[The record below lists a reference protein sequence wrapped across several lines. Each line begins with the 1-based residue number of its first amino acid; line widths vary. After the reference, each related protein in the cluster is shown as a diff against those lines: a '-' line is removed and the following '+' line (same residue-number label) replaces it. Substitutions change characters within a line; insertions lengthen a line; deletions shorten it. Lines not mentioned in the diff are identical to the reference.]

1 MKTLL
6 WLFSILFKKL
16 ILKRAFPILILSV
29 LFSCNFSKKP
39 KGENTIHIPKKSNIL
54 WLVTEDMGQYL
65 PSFGDNTVLTPNL
78 SRLANEGIRYPNVF
92 SPSGVCAPSR
102 AAIVTGMYPSSIGA
116 NHMRTTSYTEVTG
129 LPKYEA
135 VPPPEVKMFSELLRK
150 QGYYCTNNAKNDYQF
165 KAPVTGWDQNGKKAH
180 WKNRAQGQP
189 FFSIFNFNVTHESGL
204 FEPYERAIAIPE
216 DIEFRIPPY
225 LPDTKTVRRDLWKMY
240 NNIAL
245 MDQQIGKV
253 LKELEDDGLLENTI
267 VFFYSDHGGPLPRQ
281 KRLVYDSGLKV
292 PMIIRFPNKI
302 YAGTQD
308 DQLISFVD
316 FAPTVLALSGQVP
329 PDYLQGQ
336 AFIGEKQIKRDYIH
350 AASDRF
356 DGFTDAIRAV
366 RDSRFKYIRNYQ
378 TEQGYYLPVTY
389 RERIPTMKE
398 LIKLRGEGSLNE
410 VQSQW
415 FREKKSKEEL
425 FDCLNDPHEI
435 NNLANQAEY
444 QNKLIELRNEMDR
457 WLTEIND
464 QPNLPERDLINKLW
478 ENKLEKPK
486 TTTPVV
492 SITEGE
498 ITIECGTKGA
508 SIGYR
513 IVNEN
518 ASPSAPYQVYTVP
531 FKIEKGNHLEIIAHR
546 IGFEASNPIKYI
558 SKF

>member
-1 MKTLL
+1 M
-6 WLFSILFKKL
+6 SILFKKL
-16 ILKRAFPILILSV
+16 FLNRMVSILILSL
-29 LFSCNFSKKP
+29 LFSCKFSKKP
-39 KGENTIHIPKKSNIL
+39 IDDNTTPIPKTTNIL

-78 SRLANEGIRYPNVF
+78 NRLAAEGIKYPNVF

-102 AAIVTGMYPSSIGA
+102 AAIATGMYPSSIGA

-135 VPPPEVKMFSELLRK
+135 IPPPEVKMFSELLRK

-165 KAPVTGWDQNGKKAH
+165 KAPVTSWDQNGKKAH

-216 DIEFRIPPY
+216 NIEFSIPPY
-225 LPDTKTVRRDLWKMY
+225 LPDTRTVRRDLWKMY

-253 LKELEDDGLLENTI
+253 LKELEEGGLLENTI

-302 YAGTQD
+302 NAGTQD

-329 PDYLQGQ
+329 PNYLQGQ
-336 AFIGEKQIKRDYIH
+336 TFIEKKQIKRKYIH

-356 DGFTDAIRAV
+356 DGFTDVIRAV
-366 RDSRFKYIRNYQ
+366 RDRRFKYIRNYR
-378 TEQGYYLPVTY
+378 TEQGYYLPVSY
-389 RERIPTMKE
+389 REQIPTMKE
-398 LIKLRGEGSLNE
+398 LIKLRDEGSLNE

-415 FREKKSKEEL
+415 FREKKPKEEL
-425 FDCLNDPHEI
+425 FDCLKDPHEI
-435 NNLANQAEY
+435 NNLANQTKY
-444 QNKLIELRNEMDR
+444 QNKLIELRSEMDR
-457 WLTEIND
+457 WLNEIDD
-464 QPNLPERDLINKLW
+464 QPNLPERELINQLW
-478 ENKLEKPK
+478 GNKKEKPK

-492 SITEGE
+492 SVTQGE
-498 ITIECGTKGA
+498 ITIECETKGA

-513 IVNEN
+513 IIGEN
-518 ASPSAPYQVYTVP
+518 ASPSAPYKVYTVP
-531 FKIEKGNHLEIIAHR
+531 FKNENGNQLEIIAHR
-546 IGFEASNPIKYI
+546 IGFEASNPIKYA

>member
-1 MKTLL
+1 M
-6 WLFSILFKKL
+6 SILFKKL
-16 ILKRAFPILILSV
+16 FLNRMVSILILSL
-29 LFSCNFSKKP
+29 LFSCKFSKKP
-39 KGENTIHIPKKSNIL
+39 IDDNTTPIPKTTNIL

-78 SRLANEGIRYPNVF
+78 NRLAAEGIKYPNVF
-92 SPSGVCAPSR
+92 LPSGVCAPSR
-102 AAIVTGMYPSSIGA
+102 AAIATGMYPSSIGA

-135 VPPPEVKMFSELLRK
+135 IPPPEVKMFSELLRK

-165 KAPVTGWDQNGKKAH
+165 KAPVTSWDQNGKKAH

-216 DIEFRIPPY
+216 NIEFSIPPY
-225 LPDTKTVRRDLWKMY
+225 LPDTRTVRRDLWKMY

-253 LKELEDDGLLENTI
+253 LKELEEGGLLENTI

-302 YAGTQD
+302 NAGTQD

-329 PDYLQGQ
+329 PNYLQGQ
-336 AFIGEKQIKRDYIH
+336 TFIEKKQIKRKYIH

-356 DGFTDAIRAV
+356 DGFTDVIRAV
-366 RDSRFKYIRNYQ
+366 RDRRFKYIRNYR
-378 TEQGYYLPVTY
+378 TEQGYYLPVSY
-389 RERIPTMKE
+389 REQIPTMKE
-398 LIKLRGEGSLNE
+398 LIKLRDEGSLNE

-415 FREKKSKEEL
+415 FREKKPKEEL
-425 FDCLNDPHEI
+425 FDCLKDPHEI
-435 NNLANQAEY
+435 NNLANQTKY
-444 QNKLIELRNEMDR
+444 QNKLIELRSEMDR
-457 WLTEIND
+457 WLNEIDD
-464 QPNLPERDLINKLW
+464 QPNLPERELINQLW
-478 ENKLEKPK
+478 GNKKEKPK

-492 SITEGE
+492 SVTQGE
-498 ITIECGTKGA
+498 ITIECETKGA

-513 IVNEN
+513 IIGEN
-518 ASPSAPYQVYTVP
+518 ASPSAPYKVYTVP
-531 FKIEKGNHLEIIAHR
+531 FKNENGNHLEIIAHR
-546 IGFEASNPIKYI
+546 IGFEASNPIKYA

>member
-1 MKTLL
+1 M
-6 WLFSILFKKL
+6 SILFKKL
-16 ILKRAFPILILSV
+16 FLNRTVSILILSL
-29 LFSCNFSKKP
+29 LFSCKFSKKP
-39 KGENTIHIPKKSNIL
+39 IDDNTTPIPKTTNIL

-78 SRLANEGIRYPNVF
+78 NRLAAEGIKYPNVF

-102 AAIVTGMYPSSIGA
+102 AAISTGMYPSSIGA

-135 VPPPEVKMFSELLRK
+135 IPPPEVKMFSELLRK

-165 KAPVTGWDQNGKKAH
+165 KAPVTSWDQNGKKAH

-216 DIEFRIPPY
+216 NIEFSIPPY
-225 LPDTKTVRRDLWKMY
+225 LPDTRTVRRDLWKMY

-253 LKELEDDGLLENTI
+253 LKELEEGGLLENTI

-302 YAGTQD
+302 NAGTQD

-329 PDYLQGQ
+329 PNYLQGQ
-336 AFIGEKQIKRDYIH
+336 TFIEKKQIKRKYIH

-356 DGFTDAIRAV
+356 DGFTDVIRAV
-366 RDSRFKYIRNYQ
+366 RDRRFKYIRNYR

-398 LIKLRGEGSLNE
+398 LIKLRDEGSLNE
-410 VQSQW
+410 IQSQW

-478 ENKLEKPK
+478 ENKVEKPK

>member
-1 MKTLL
+1 M
-6 WLFSILFKKL
+6 SILFKKL
-16 ILKRAFPILILSV
+16 ILKRAVPILILSV
-29 LFSCNFSKKP
+29 LFSCKFSKKP
-39 KGENTIHIPKKSNIL
+39 RGENTIPIPKKPNIL

-102 AAIVTGMYPSSIGA
+102 AAIATGMYPSSIGA

-253 LKELEDDGLLENTI
+253 LKELEEGGLLENTI

-302 YAGTQD
+302 NAGTQD

-329 PDYLQGQ
+329 PNYLQGQ
-336 AFIGEKQIKRDYIH
+336 TFIEEKQIKRKYIH

-366 RDSRFKYIRNYQ
+366 RDRRFKYIRNYR
-378 TEQGYYLPVTY
+378 TEQGYYLPVSY
-389 RERIPTMKE
+389 REQIPTMKE
-398 LIKLRGEGSLNE
+398 LIKLRDEGSLNE

-415 FREKKSKEEL
+415 FREKKPKEEL
-425 FDCLNDPHEI
+425 FDCLKDPHEI
-435 NNLANQAEY
+435 NNLANQTEY
-444 QNKLIELRNEMDR
+444 QNKLIELRSEMDR
-457 WLTEIND
+457 WLNEIDD
-464 QPNLPERDLINKLW
+464 QPNLPERELINQLW
-478 ENKLEKPK
+478 GNKKEKPK

-492 SITEGE
+492 SVTQGK
-498 ITIECGTKGA
+498 ITIECETKGA

-513 IVNEN
+513 TISEN
-518 ASPSAPYQVYTVP
+518 ASPSAPYKVYTVP
-531 FKIEKGNHLEIIAHR
+531 FKNENGNHLEIITHR

>member
-1 MKTLL
+1 M
-6 WLFSILFKKL
+6 SILFKKL
-16 ILKRAFPILILSV
+16 ILKRAVPILILSV
-29 LFSCNFSKKP
+29 LFSCKFSKKP
-39 KGENTIHIPKKSNIL
+39 RGENTIPIPKKPNIL

-102 AAIVTGMYPSSIGA
+102 AAIATGMYPSSIGA

-225 LPDTKTVRRDLWKMY
+225 LPDTKTVRHDLWKMY

-253 LKELEDDGLLENTI
+253 LKELEEGGLLENTI

-302 YAGTQD
+302 NAGTQD

-329 PDYLQGQ
+329 PNYLQGQ
-336 AFIGEKQIKRDYIH
+336 TFIGEKQIKRKYIH

-366 RDSRFKYIRNYQ
+366 RDRRFKYIRNYR
-378 TEQGYYLPVTY
+378 TEQGYYLPVSY
-389 RERIPTMKE
+389 REQIPTMKE
-398 LIKLRGEGSLNE
+398 LIKLRDEGSLNE

-415 FREKKSKEEL
+415 FREKKPKEEL
-425 FDCLNDPHEI
+425 FDCLKDPHEI
-435 NNLANQAEY
+435 NNLANQTEY
-444 QNKLIELRNEMDR
+444 QNKLIELRSEMDR
-457 WLTEIND
+457 WLNEIDD
-464 QPNLPERDLINKLW
+464 QPNLPERELINQLW
-478 ENKLEKPK
+478 GNKKEKPK

-492 SITEGE
+492 SVTQGK
-498 ITIECGTKGA
+498 ITIECETKGA

-513 IVNEN
+513 TISEN
-518 ASPSAPYQVYTVP
+518 ASPSAPYKVYTVP
-531 FKIEKGNHLEIIAHR
+531 FKNENGNHLEIITHR

>member
-1 MKTLL
+1 M
-6 WLFSILFKKL
+6 SILFKKL
-16 ILKRAFPILILSV
+16 ILKRAVPILILSV
-29 LFSCNFSKKP
+29 LFSCKFSKKP
-39 KGENTIHIPKKSNIL
+39 RGENTIPIPKKPNIL

-102 AAIVTGMYPSSIGA
+102 AAIATGMYPSSIGA

-216 DIEFRIPPY
+216 NIEFSIPPY
-225 LPDTKTVRRDLWKMY
+225 LPDTRTVRRDLWKMY

-253 LKELEDDGLLENTI
+253 LKELEEGGLLKNTI

-302 YAGTQD
+302 NAGTQD

-329 PDYLQGQ
+329 PNYLQGQ
-336 AFIGEKQIKRDYIH
+336 TFIGEKQIKRKYIH

-366 RDSRFKYIRNYQ
+366 RDRRFKYIRNYR
-378 TEQGYYLPVTY
+378 TEQGYYLPVSY
-389 RERIPTMKE
+389 REQIPTMKE
-398 LIKLRGEGSLNE
+398 LIKLRDEGSLNE

-415 FREKKSKEEL
+415 FREKKPKEEL
-425 FDCLNDPHEI
+425 FDCLKDPHEI
-435 NNLANQAEY
+435 NNLANQTEY
-444 QNKLIELRNEMDR
+444 QNKLIELRSEMDR
-457 WLTEIND
+457 WLNEIDD
-464 QPNLPERDLINKLW
+464 QPNLPERELINQLW
-478 ENKLEKPK
+478 GNKKEKPK

-492 SITEGE
+492 SVTQGK
-498 ITIECGTKGA
+498 ITIECETKGA

-513 IVNEN
+513 TISEN
-518 ASPSAPYQVYTVP
+518 ASPSAPYKVYTVP
-531 FKIEKGNHLEIIAHR
+531 FKNENGNHLEIITHR

>member
-1 MKTLL
+1 M
-6 WLFSILFKKL
+6 SILFKKL
-16 ILKRAFPILILSV
+16 FLNRTVSILILSL
-29 LFSCNFSKKP
+29 LFSCKFSKKP
-39 KGENTIHIPKKSNIL
+39 IDDNTTPIPKTTNIL

-78 SRLANEGIRYPNVF
+78 NRLAAEGIKYPNVF

-102 AAIVTGMYPSSIGA
+102 AAISTGMYPSSIGA

-135 VPPPEVKMFSELLRK
+135 IPPPEVKMFSELLRK

-165 KAPVTGWDQNGKKAH
+165 KAPVTSWDQNGKKAH

-216 DIEFRIPPY
+216 NIEFSIPPY
-225 LPDTKTVRRDLWKMY
+225 LPDTRTVRRDLWKMY

-253 LKELEDDGLLENTI
+253 LKELEEGGLLENTI

-302 YAGTQD
+302 NAGTQD

-316 FAPTVLALSGQVP
+316 FAPTVLVLSGQVP
-329 PDYLQGQ
+329 PNYLQGQ
-336 AFIGEKQIKRDYIH
+336 TFIEEKQIKRDYIH

-366 RDSRFKYIRNYQ
+366 RDSRFKYIRNYR
-378 TEQGYYLPVTY
+378 TEQGYYLPVSY
-389 RERIPTMKE
+389 REQIPTMKE
-398 LIKLRGEGSLNE
+398 LIKLRDEGSLNE

-415 FREKKSKEEL
+415 FREKKPKEEL
-425 FDCLNDPHEI
+425 FDCLKDPHEI
-435 NNLANQAEY
+435 NNLANQTKY
-444 QNKLIELRNEMDR
+444 QNKLIELRSEMDR
-457 WLTEIND
+457 WLNEIDD
-464 QPNLPERDLINKLW
+464 QPNLPERELINQLW
-478 ENKLEKPK
+478 GNKKEKPK

-492 SITEGE
+492 SVTQGE
-498 ITIECGTKGA
+498 ITIECETKGA

-513 IVNEN
+513 IIGEN
-518 ASPSAPYQVYTVP
+518 SSPSAPYKVYTVP
-531 FKIEKGNHLEIIAHR
+531 FKNENGNHLEIIAHR
-546 IGFEASNPIKYI
+546 IGFEASNPIKYA

>member
-1 MKTLL
+1 M
-6 WLFSILFKKL
+6 SILFKKL
-16 ILKRAFPILILSV
+16 FLNRTVSILILSL
-29 LFSCNFSKKP
+29 LFSCKFSKKP
-39 KGENTIHIPKKSNIL
+39 IDDNTTPIPKTTNIL

-78 SRLANEGIRYPNVF
+78 NRLAAEGIKYPNVF

-102 AAIVTGMYPSSIGA
+102 AAISTGMYPSSIGA

-135 VPPPEVKMFSELLRK
+135 IPPPEVKMFSELLRK

-165 KAPVTGWDQNGKKAH
+165 KAPVTSWDQNGKKAH

-216 DIEFRIPPY
+216 NIEFSIPPY
-225 LPDTKTVRRDLWKMY
+225 LPDTRTVRRDLWKMY

-253 LKELEDDGLLENTI
+253 LKELEEGGLLENTI

-302 YAGTQD
+302 NAGTQD

-329 PDYLQGQ
+329 PNYLQGQ
-336 AFIGEKQIKRDYIH
+336 TFIEKKQIKRKYIH

-356 DGFTDAIRAV
+356 DGFTDVIRAV
-366 RDSRFKYIRNYQ
+366 RDRRFKYIRNYR
-378 TEQGYYLPVTY
+378 TEQGYYLPVSY
-389 RERIPTMKE
+389 REQIPTMKE
-398 LIKLRGEGSLNE
+398 LIKLRDEGSLNE

-415 FREKKSKEEL
+415 FREKKPKEEL
-425 FDCLNDPHEI
+425 FDCLKDPHEI
-435 NNLANQAEY
+435 NNLANQTKY
-444 QNKLIELRNEMDR
+444 QNKLIELRSEMDR
-457 WLTEIND
+457 WLNEIDD
-464 QPNLPERDLINKLW
+464 QPNLPERELINQLW
-478 ENKLEKPK
+478 GNKKEKPK

-492 SITEGE
+492 SVTQGE
-498 ITIECGTKGA
+498 ITIECETKGA

-513 IVNEN
+513 IIGEN
-518 ASPSAPYQVYTVP
+518 ASPSAPYKVYTVP
-531 FKIEKGNHLEIIAHR
+531 FKNENGNQLEIIAHR
-546 IGFEASNPIKYI
+546 IGFEASNPIKYA

>member
-1 MKTLL
+1 M
-6 WLFSILFKKL
+6 SILFKKL
-16 ILKRAFPILILSV
+16 FLNRMVSILILSL
-29 LFSCNFSKKP
+29 LFSCKFSKKP
-39 KGENTIHIPKKSNIL
+39 IDDNTTPIPKTTNIL

-78 SRLANEGIRYPNVF
+78 NRLAAEGIKYPNVF

-102 AAIVTGMYPSSIGA
+102 AAISTGMYPSSIGA

-135 VPPPEVKMFSELLRK
+135 IPPPEVKMFSELLRK

-165 KAPVTGWDQNGKKAH
+165 KAPVTSWDQNGKKAH

-216 DIEFRIPPY
+216 NIEFSIPPY
-225 LPDTKTVRRDLWKMY
+225 LPDTRTVRRDLWKMY

-253 LKELEDDGLLENTI
+253 LKELEEGGLLENTI

-302 YAGTQD
+302 NAGTQD

-329 PDYLQGQ
+329 PNYLQGQ
-336 AFIGEKQIKRDYIH
+336 TFIEKKQIKRKYIH

-356 DGFTDAIRAV
+356 DGFTDVIRAV
-366 RDSRFKYIRNYQ
+366 RDRRFKYIRNYR
-378 TEQGYYLPVTY
+378 TEQGYYLPVSY
-389 RERIPTMKE
+389 REQIPTMKE
-398 LIKLRGEGSLNE
+398 LIKLRDEGSLNE

-415 FREKKSKEEL
+415 FREKKPKEEL
-425 FDCLNDPHEI
+425 FDCLKDPHEI
-435 NNLANQAEY
+435 NNLANQTKY
-444 QNKLIELRNEMDR
+444 QNKLIELRSEMDR
-457 WLTEIND
+457 WLNEIDD
-464 QPNLPERDLINKLW
+464 QPNLPERELINQLW
-478 ENKLEKPK
+478 GNKKEKPK

-492 SITEGE
+492 SVTQGE
-498 ITIECGTKGA
+498 ITIECETKGA

-513 IVNEN
+513 IIGEN
-518 ASPSAPYQVYTVP
+518 SSPSAPYKVYTVP
-531 FKIEKGNHLEIIAHR
+531 FKNENGNQLEIIAHR
-546 IGFEASNPIKYI
+546 IGFEASNPIKYA

>member
-1 MKTLL
+1 M
-6 WLFSILFKKL
+6 SILFKKL
-16 ILKRAFPILILSV
+16 SLKRAVLILILSV
-29 LFSCNFSKKP
+29 LFSCKFSKKP
-39 KGENTIHIPKKSNIL
+39 RGENTISIPKKPNIL

-102 AAIVTGMYPSSIGA
+102 AAIATGMYPSSIGA

-245 MDQQIGKV
+245 MDQQVGKV
-253 LKELEDDGLLENTI
+253 LKELEEDGLLENTI

-302 YAGTQD
+302 NAGTQD

-329 PDYLQGQ
+329 PRLSSRASFYRRETNQ
-336 AFIGEKQIKRDYIH
+336 KRLH
-350 AASDRF
+350 S
-356 DGFTDAIRAV
+356 
-366 RDSRFKYIRNYQ
+366 
-378 TEQGYYLPVTY
+378 
-389 RERIPTMKE
+389 
-398 LIKLRGEGSLNE
+398 
-410 VQSQW
+410 
-415 FREKKSKEEL
+415 
-425 FDCLNDPHEI
+425 
-435 NNLANQAEY
+435 
-444 QNKLIELRNEMDR
+444 
-457 WLTEIND
+457 
-464 QPNLPERDLINKLW
+464 
-478 ENKLEKPK
+478 
-486 TTTPVV
+486 
-492 SITEGE
+492 
-498 ITIECGTKGA
+498 CGK
-508 SIGYR
+508 
-513 IVNEN
+513 
-518 ASPSAPYQVYTVP
+518 
-531 FKIEKGNHLEIIAHR
+531 
-546 IGFEASNPIKYI
+546 
-558 SKF
+558 

>member
-1 MKTLL
+1 M
-6 WLFSILFKKL
+6 SILFKKL
-16 ILKRAFPILILSV
+16 FLNRTVSILILSL
-29 LFSCNFSKKP
+29 LFSCKFSKKP
-39 KGENTIHIPKKSNIL
+39 IDDNTTPIPKTTNIL

-78 SRLANEGIRYPNVF
+78 NRLAAEGIKYPNVF

-102 AAIVTGMYPSSIGA
+102 AAIATGMYPSSIGA

-135 VPPPEVKMFSELLRK
+135 IPPPEVKMFSELLRK

-165 KAPVTGWDQNGKKAH
+165 KAPVTSWDQNGKKAH

-216 DIEFRIPPY
+216 NIEFSIPPY
-225 LPDTKTVRRDLWKMY
+225 LPDTRTVRRDLWKMY

-253 LKELEDDGLLENTI
+253 LKELEEGGLLENTI

-302 YAGTQD
+302 NAGTQD

-329 PDYLQGQ
+329 PNYLQGQ
-336 AFIGEKQIKRDYIH
+336 TFIEKKQIKRKYIH

-356 DGFTDAIRAV
+356 DGFTDVIRAV
-366 RDSRFKYIRNYQ
+366 RDRRLKYIRNYR
-378 TEQGYYLPVTY
+378 TEQGYYLPVSY
-389 RERIPTMKE
+389 REQIPTMKE
-398 LIKLRGEGSLNE
+398 LIKLRDEGSLNE

-415 FREKKSKEEL
+415 FREKKPKEEL
-425 FDCLNDPHEI
+425 FDCLKDPHEI
-435 NNLANQAEY
+435 NNLANQTKY
-444 QNKLIELRNEMDR
+444 QNKLIELRSEMDR
-457 WLTEIND
+457 WLNEIDD
-464 QPNLPERDLINKLW
+464 QPNLPERELINQLW
-478 ENKLEKPK
+478 GNKKEKPK

-492 SITEGE
+492 SVTQGE
-498 ITIECGTKGA
+498 ITIECETKGA

-513 IVNEN
+513 IIGEN
-518 ASPSAPYQVYTVP
+518 ASPSAPYKVYTVP
-531 FKIEKGNHLEIIAHR
+531 FKNENGNQLEIIAHR
-546 IGFEASNPIKYI
+546 IGFEASNPIKYA

>member
-1 MKTLL
+1 M
-6 WLFSILFKKL
+6 SILFKKL
-16 ILKRAFPILILSV
+16 FLNRTVSILILSL
-29 LFSCNFSKKP
+29 LFSCKFSKKP
-39 KGENTIHIPKKSNIL
+39 IDDNTTPIPKTTNIL

-78 SRLANEGIRYPNVF
+78 NRLAAEGIKYPNVF

-102 AAIVTGMYPSSIGA
+102 AAISTGMYPSSIGA

-135 VPPPEVKMFSELLRK
+135 IPPPEVKMFSELLRK

-165 KAPVTGWDQNGKKAH
+165 KAPVTSWDQNGKKAH

-216 DIEFRIPPY
+216 NIEFSIPPY
-225 LPDTKTVRRDLWKMY
+225 LPDTRTVRRDLWKMY

-253 LKELEDDGLLENTI
+253 LKELEEGGLLENTI

-302 YAGTQD
+302 NAGTQD

-329 PDYLQGQ
+329 PNYLQGQ
-336 AFIGEKQIKRDYIH
+336 TFIEKKQIKRKYIH

-356 DGFTDAIRAV
+356 DGFTDVIRAV
-366 RDSRFKYIRNYQ
+366 RDRRFKYIRNYR
-378 TEQGYYLPVTY
+378 TEQGYYLPVSY
-389 RERIPTMKE
+389 REQIPTMKE
-398 LIKLRGEGSLNE
+398 LIKLRDEGSLNE

-415 FREKKSKEEL
+415 FREKKPKEEL
-425 FDCLNDPHEI
+425 FDCLKDPHEI
-435 NNLANQAEY
+435 NNLANQTKY
-444 QNKLIELRNEMDR
+444 QNKLIELRSEMDR
-457 WLTEIND
+457 WLNEIDD
-464 QPNLPERDLINKLW
+464 QPNLPERELINQLW
-478 ENKLEKPK
+478 GNKKEKPK

-492 SITEGE
+492 SVTQGE
-498 ITIECGTKGA
+498 ITIECETKGA

-513 IVNEN
+513 IIGEN
-518 ASPSAPYQVYTVP
+518 ASPSAPYKVYTVP
-531 FKIEKGNHLEIIAHR
+531 FKNENGNHLEIIAHR
-546 IGFEASNPIKYI
+546 IGFEASNPIKYA

>member
-1 MKTLL
+1 M
-6 WLFSILFKKL
+6 SILFKKL
-16 ILKRAFPILILSV
+16 FLNRTVSILILSL
-29 LFSCNFSKKP
+29 LFSCKFSKKP
-39 KGENTIHIPKKSNIL
+39 IDDNTTPIPKTTNIL

-78 SRLANEGIRYPNVF
+78 NRLAAEGIKYPNVF

-102 AAIVTGMYPSSIGA
+102 AAISTGMYPSSIGA

-135 VPPPEVKMFSELLRK
+135 IPPPEVKMFSELLRK

-165 KAPVTGWDQNGKKAH
+165 KAPVTSWDQNGKKAH

-216 DIEFRIPPY
+216 NIEFSIPPY
-225 LPDTKTVRRDLWKMY
+225 LPDTRTVRRDLWKMY

-253 LKELEDDGLLENTI
+253 LKELEEGGLLENTI

-302 YAGTQD
+302 NAGTQD

-329 PDYLQGQ
+329 PNYLQGQ
-336 AFIGEKQIKRDYIH
+336 TFIEKKQIKRKYIH

-356 DGFTDAIRAV
+356 DGFTDVIRAV
-366 RDSRFKYIRNYQ
+366 RDRRFKYIRNYR
-378 TEQGYYLPVTY
+378 TEQGYYLPVSY
-389 RERIPTMKE
+389 REQIPTMKE
-398 LIKLRGEGSLNE
+398 LIKLRDEGSLNE

-415 FREKKSKEEL
+415 FREKKPKEEL
-425 FDCLNDPHEI
+425 FDCLKDPHEI
-435 NNLANQAEY
+435 NNLANQTKY
-444 QNKLIELRNEMDR
+444 QNKLIELRSEMDR
-457 WLTEIND
+457 WLNEIDD
-464 QPNLPERDLINKLW
+464 QPNLPERELINQLW
-478 ENKLEKPK
+478 GNKKEKPK

-492 SITEGE
+492 SVTQGE
-498 ITIECGTKGA
+498 ITIECETKGA

-513 IVNEN
+513 IIGEN
-518 ASPSAPYQVYTVP
+518 SSPSAPYKVYTVP
-531 FKIEKGNHLEIIAHR
+531 FKNENGNHLEIIAHR
-546 IGFEASNPIKYI
+546 IGFEASNPIKYA

>member
-1 MKTLL
+1 M
-6 WLFSILFKKL
+6 SILFKKL
-16 ILKRAFPILILSV
+16 FLNRTVSILILSL
-29 LFSCNFSKKP
+29 LFSCKFSKKP
-39 KGENTIHIPKKSNIL
+39 IDDNTTPIPKTTNIL

-78 SRLANEGIRYPNVF
+78 NRLAAEGIKYPNVF

-102 AAIVTGMYPSSIGA
+102 AAISTGMYPSSIGA

-135 VPPPEVKMFSELLRK
+135 IPPPEVKMFSELLRK

-486 TTTPVV
+486 TTTPFV

-498 ITIECGTKGA
+498 ITIECKTKGA

-518 ASPSAPYQVYTVP
+518 TSPSAPYQVYTVP

>member
-1 MKTLL
+1 M
-6 WLFSILFKKL
+6 SILFKKL
-16 ILKRAFPILILSV
+16 FLNRTVSILILSL
-29 LFSCNFSKKP
+29 LFSCKFSKKP
-39 KGENTIHIPKKSNIL
+39 IDDNTTPIPKTTNIL

-78 SRLANEGIRYPNVF
+78 NRLAAEGIKYPNVF

-102 AAIVTGMYPSSIGA
+102 AAISTGMYPSSIGA

-135 VPPPEVKMFSELLRK
+135 IPPPEVKMFSELLRK

-165 KAPVTGWDQNGKKAH
+165 KAPVTSWDQNGKKAH

-302 YAGTQD
+302 NAGTQD

-329 PDYLQGQ
+329 PNYLQGQ
-336 AFIGEKQIKRDYIH
+336 TFIEKKQIKRKYIH

-356 DGFTDAIRAV
+356 DGFTDVIRAV
-366 RDSRFKYIRNYQ
+366 RDRRFKYIRNYR
-378 TEQGYYLPVTY
+378 TEQGYYLPVSY
-389 RERIPTMKE
+389 REQIPTMKE
-398 LIKLRGEGSLNE
+398 LIKLRDEGSLNE

-415 FREKKSKEEL
+415 FREKKPKEEL
-425 FDCLNDPHEI
+425 FDCLKDPHEI
-435 NNLANQAEY
+435 NNLANQTKY
-444 QNKLIELRNEMDR
+444 QNKLIELRSEMDR
-457 WLTEIND
+457 WLNEIDD
-464 QPNLPERDLINKLW
+464 QPNLPERELINQLW
-478 ENKLEKPK
+478 GNKKEKPK

-492 SITEGE
+492 SVTQGE
-498 ITIECGTKGA
+498 ITIECETKGA

-513 IVNEN
+513 IIGEN
-518 ASPSAPYQVYTVP
+518 SSPSAPYKVYTVP
-531 FKIEKGNHLEIIAHR
+531 FKNENGNHLEIIAHR
-546 IGFEASNPIKYI
+546 IGFEASNPIKYA

>member
-39 KGENTIHIPKKSNIL
+39 KGENTLHIPKKSNIL

-78 SRLANEGIRYPNVF
+78 SRLANEGILYPNVF

-165 KAPVTGWDQNGKKAH
+165 KAPVTSWDQNGKKAH

-216 DIEFRIPPY
+216 NIEFSIPPY
-225 LPDTKTVRRDLWKMY
+225 LPDTRTVRRDLWKMY

-253 LKELEDDGLLENTI
+253 LKELEEGGLLENTI

-302 YAGTQD
+302 NAGTQD

-329 PDYLQGQ
+329 PNYLQGQ
-336 AFIGEKQIKRDYIH
+336 TFIEKKQIKRKYIH

-356 DGFTDAIRAV
+356 DGFTDVIRAV
-366 RDSRFKYIRNYQ
+366 RDRRFKYIRNYR
-378 TEQGYYLPVTY
+378 TEQGYYLPVSY
-389 RERIPTMKE
+389 REQIPTMKE
-398 LIKLRGEGSLNE
+398 LIKLRDEGSLNE

-415 FREKKSKEEL
+415 FREKKPKEEL
-425 FDCLNDPHEI
+425 FDCLKDPHEI
-435 NNLANQAEY
+435 NNLANQTKY
-444 QNKLIELRNEMDR
+444 QNKLIELRSEMDR
-457 WLTEIND
+457 WLNEIDD
-464 QPNLPERDLINKLW
+464 QPNLPERELINQLW
-478 ENKLEKPK
+478 GNKKEKPK

-492 SITEGE
+492 SVTQGE
-498 ITIECGTKGA
+498 ITIECETKGA

-513 IVNEN
+513 IIGEN
-518 ASPSAPYQVYTVP
+518 SSPSAPYKVYTVP
-531 FKIEKGNHLEIIAHR
+531 FKNENGNHLEIIAHR
-546 IGFEASNPIKYI
+546 IGFEASNPIKYA

>member
-1 MKTLL
+1 M
-6 WLFSILFKKL
+6 SILFKKL
-16 ILKRAFPILILSV
+16 FLNRTVSILILSL
-29 LFSCNFSKKP
+29 LFSCKFSKKP
-39 KGENTIHIPKKSNIL
+39 IDDNTTPIPKTTNIL

-78 SRLANEGIRYPNVF
+78 NRLAAEGIKYPNVF

-102 AAIVTGMYPSSIGA
+102 AAIATGMYPSSIGA

-135 VPPPEVKMFSELLRK
+135 IPPPEVKMFSELLRK

-165 KAPVTGWDQNGKKAH
+165 KAPVTSWDQNGKKAH

-216 DIEFRIPPY
+216 NIEFSIPPY
-225 LPDTKTVRRDLWKMY
+225 LPDTRTVRRDLWKMY

-253 LKELEDDGLLENTI
+253 LKELEEGGLLENTI

-302 YAGTQD
+302 NAGTQD

-329 PDYLQGQ
+329 PNYLQGQ
-336 AFIGEKQIKRDYIH
+336 TFIEKKQIKRKYIH

-356 DGFTDAIRAV
+356 DGFTDVIRAV
-366 RDSRFKYIRNYQ
+366 RDRRFKYIRNYR
-378 TEQGYYLPVTY
+378 TEQGYYLPVSY
-389 RERIPTMKE
+389 REQIPTMKE
-398 LIKLRGEGSLNE
+398 LIKLRDEGSLNE

-415 FREKKSKEEL
+415 FREKKPKEEL
-425 FDCLNDPHEI
+425 FDCLKDPHEI
-435 NNLANQAEY
+435 NNLANQTKY
-444 QNKLIELRNEMDR
+444 QNKLIELRSEMDR
-457 WLTEIND
+457 WLNEIDD
-464 QPNLPERDLINKLW
+464 QPNLPERELINQLW
-478 ENKLEKPK
+478 GNKKEKPK

-492 SITEGE
+492 SVTQGE
-498 ITIECGTKGA
+498 ITIECETKGA

-513 IVNEN
+513 IIGEN
-518 ASPSAPYQVYTVP
+518 ASPSAPYKVYTVP
-531 FKIEKGNHLEIIAHR
+531 FKNENGNQLEIIAHR
-546 IGFEASNPIKYI
+546 IGFEASNPIKYA

>member
-1 MKTLL
+1 M
-6 WLFSILFKKL
+6 SILFKKL
-16 ILKRAFPILILSV
+16 ILKRAVPILILSV
-29 LFSCNFSKKP
+29 LFSCKFSKKP
-39 KGENTIHIPKKSNIL
+39 KGENTIPIPKKPNIL

-102 AAIVTGMYPSSIGA
+102 AAIATGMYPSSIGA

-253 LKELEDDGLLENTI
+253 LKELEEDGLLENTI

-366 RDSRFKYIRNYQ
+366 RDSRFKYIRNYR

-444 QNKLIELRNEMDR
+444 QNKLIELRSEMDR

-464 QPNLPERDLINKLW
+464 QPNLPERELINQLW
-478 ENKLEKPK
+478 GNKKEKPK

-492 SITEGE
+492 SVTQGE
-498 ITIECGTKGA
+498 ITIECETKG
-508 SIGYR
+508 SF
-513 IVNEN
+513 NW
-518 ASPSAPYQVYTVP
+518 
-531 FKIEKGNHLEIIAHR
+531 L
-546 IGFEASNPIKYI
+546 SNCKRKRK
-558 SKF
+558 SLRSL

>member
-1 MKTLL
+1 M
-6 WLFSILFKKL
+6 SILFKKL
-16 ILKRAFPILILSV
+16 FLNRMVSILILSL
-29 LFSCNFSKKP
+29 LFSCKFSKKP
-39 KGENTIHIPKKSNIL
+39 IDDNTTPIPKTTNIL

-78 SRLANEGIRYPNVF
+78 NRLAAEGIKYPNVF

-102 AAIVTGMYPSSIGA
+102 AAISTGMYPSSIGA

-135 VPPPEVKMFSELLRK
+135 IPPPEVKMFSELLRK

-165 KAPVTGWDQNGKKAH
+165 KAPVTSWDQNGKKAH

-216 DIEFRIPPY
+216 NIEFSIPPY
-225 LPDTKTVRRDLWKMY
+225 LPDTRTVRRDLWKMY

-253 LKELEDDGLLENTI
+253 LKELEEGGLLENTI

-302 YAGTQD
+302 NAGTQD

-329 PDYLQGQ
+329 PNYLQGQ
-336 AFIGEKQIKRDYIH
+336 TFIEKKQIKRKYIH

-356 DGFTDAIRAV
+356 DGFTDVIRAV
-366 RDSRFKYIRNYQ
+366 RDRRFKYIRNYR
-378 TEQGYYLPVTY
+378 TEQGYYLPVSY
-389 RERIPTMKE
+389 REQIPTMKE
-398 LIKLRGEGSLNE
+398 LIKLRDEGSLNE

-415 FREKKSKEEL
+415 FREKKPKEEL
-425 FDCLNDPHEI
+425 FDCLKDPHEI
-435 NNLANQAEY
+435 NNLANQTKY
-444 QNKLIELRNEMDR
+444 QNKLIELRSEMDR
-457 WLTEIND
+457 WLNEIDD
-464 QPNLPERDLINKLW
+464 QPNLPERELINQLW
-478 ENKLEKPK
+478 GNKKEKPK

-492 SITEGE
+492 SVTQGE
-498 ITIECGTKGA
+498 ITIECETKGA

-513 IVNEN
+513 IIGEN
-518 ASPSAPYQVYTVP
+518 ASPSAPYKVYTVP
-531 FKIEKGNHLEIIAHR
+531 FKNENGNQLEIIAHR
-546 IGFEASNPIKYI
+546 IGFEASNPIKYA

>member
-1 MKTLL
+1 M
-6 WLFSILFKKL
+6 SILFKKL
-16 ILKRAFPILILSV
+16 FLNRTVSILILSL
-29 LFSCNFSKKP
+29 LFSCKFSKKP
-39 KGENTIHIPKKSNIL
+39 IDDNTTPIPKTTNIL

-78 SRLANEGIRYPNVF
+78 NRLAAEGIKYPNVF

-102 AAIVTGMYPSSIGA
+102 AAISTGMYPSSIGA

-135 VPPPEVKMFSELLRK
+135 IPPPEVKMFSELLRK

-165 KAPVTGWDQNGKKAH
+165 KAPVTGWNQNGKKAH

-216 DIEFRIPPY
+216 NIEFSIPPY
-225 LPDTKTVRRDLWKMY
+225 LPDTRTVRRDLWKMY

-253 LKELEDDGLLENTI
+253 LKELEEGGLLENTI

-302 YAGTQD
+302 NAGTQD

-329 PDYLQGQ
+329 PNYLQGQ
-336 AFIGEKQIKRDYIH
+336 TFIEKKQIKRKYIH

-356 DGFTDAIRAV
+356 DGFTDVIRAV
-366 RDSRFKYIRNYQ
+366 RDRRFKYIRNYR
-378 TEQGYYLPVTY
+378 TEQGYYLPVSY
-389 RERIPTMKE
+389 REQIPTMKE
-398 LIKLRGEGSLNE
+398 LIKLRDEGSLNE

-415 FREKKSKEEL
+415 FREKKPKEEL
-425 FDCLNDPHEI
+425 FDCLKDPHEI
-435 NNLANQAEY
+435 NNLANQTKY
-444 QNKLIELRNEMDR
+444 QNKLIELRSEMDR
-457 WLTEIND
+457 WLNEIDD
-464 QPNLPERDLINKLW
+464 QPNLPERELINQLW
-478 ENKLEKPK
+478 GNKKEKPK

-492 SITEGE
+492 SVTQGE
-498 ITIECGTKGA
+498 ITIECETKGA

-513 IVNEN
+513 IIGEN
-518 ASPSAPYQVYTVP
+518 SSPSAPYKVYTVP
-531 FKIEKGNHLEIIAHR
+531 FKNENGNHLEIIAHR
-546 IGFEASNPIKYI
+546 IGFEASNPIKYA

>member
-1 MKTLL
+1 M
-6 WLFSILFKKL
+6 SILFKKL
-16 ILKRAFPILILSV
+16 FLNRMVSILILSL
-29 LFSCNFSKKP
+29 LFSCKFSKKP
-39 KGENTIHIPKKSNIL
+39 IDDNTTPIPKTTNIL

-78 SRLANEGIRYPNVF
+78 NRLAAEGIKYPNVF

-102 AAIVTGMYPSSIGA
+102 AAIATGMYPSSIGA

-135 VPPPEVKMFSELLRK
+135 IPPPEVKMFSELLRK

-165 KAPVTGWDQNGKKAH
+165 KAPVTSWDQNGKKAH

-216 DIEFRIPPY
+216 NIEFSIPPY
-225 LPDTKTVRRDLWKMY
+225 LPDTRTVRRDLWKMY

-253 LKELEDDGLLENTI
+253 LKELEEGGLLENTI

-302 YAGTQD
+302 NAGTQD

-329 PDYLQGQ
+329 PNYLQGQ
-336 AFIGEKQIKRDYIH
+336 TFIEKKQIKRKYIH

-356 DGFTDAIRAV
+356 DGFTDVIRAV
-366 RDSRFKYIRNYQ
+366 RDRRFKYIRNYR
-378 TEQGYYLPVTY
+378 TEQGYYLPVSY
-389 RERIPTMKE
+389 REQIPTMKE
-398 LIKLRGEGSLNE
+398 LIKLRDEGSLNE

-415 FREKKSKEEL
+415 FREKKPKEEL
-425 FDCLNDPHEI
+425 FDCLKDPHEI
-435 NNLANQAEY
+435 NNLANQTKY
-444 QNKLIELRNEMDR
+444 QNKLIELRSEMDR
-457 WLTEIND
+457 WLNEIDD
-464 QPNLPERDLINKLW
+464 QPNLPERELINQLW
-478 ENKLEKPK
+478 GNKKEKPK

-492 SITEGE
+492 SVTQGE
-498 ITIECGTKGA
+498 ITIECETKGA

-513 IVNEN
+513 IIGEN
-518 ASPSAPYQVYTVP
+518 SSPSAPYKVYTVP
-531 FKIEKGNHLEIIAHR
+531 FKNENGNQLEIIAHR
-546 IGFEASNPIKYI
+546 IGFEASNPIKYA